1 VRGSTPINSRSP
13 EARGGTAGPKPA
25 PSHIFVTDLDGS
37 LLDHDTYSW
46 EPAAPALAALARLRL
61 PVVLCSSKTLAEME
75 ELQRELALEAPM
87 IAENGAVVTLP
98 TGFPGPR
105 PPGGRACGS
114 FRAYSLG
121 PQLAEILPVLHGMRR
136 QQGLPFAGFSDWD
149 EDEVAARTGLPIHRA
164 RQAKRR
170 SATEPILW
178 TGDRE
183 ALARF
188 REQLEDRGLSLV
200 QGGRF
205 QHVSAGADK
214 GRALGWLRDRYAQ
227 AWPAAHTV
235 IVALG
240 DSPNDASMLSSADV
254 AVVLP
259 ARVPR
264 SFSVTAQQVLRP
276 ERPGPAGWC
285 DAVLGILDQRS
296 SDAGGP

>member
-1 VRGSTPINSRSP
+1 VRGSSPIDSRSP
-13 EARGGTAGPKPA
+13 GARRPPVGPDSA
-25 PSHIFVTDLDGS
+25 PSHIFVTDLDGT

-75 ELQRELALEAPM
+75 ELQRELAMDAPM

-98 TGFPGPR
+98 ARFPGPL
-105 PPGGRACGS
+105 PAGGRARGS
-114 FRAYSLG
+114 FRAYGLA
-121 PQLAEILPVLHGMRR
+121 PELAEILPVLHGMRR
-136 QQGLPFAGFSDWD
+136 EQGLAFAGFSDWD

-183 ALARF
+183 GLARF
-188 REQLEDRGLSLV
+188 RERLQGRGLSLV

-214 GRALGWLRDRYAQ
+214 GRALGWLRERYAQ
-227 AWPAAHTV
+227 AWPGARTV
-235 IVALG
+235 VVALG

-254 AVVLP
+254 AVVVP
-259 ARVPR
+259 AREPR
-264 SFSVTAQQVLRP
+264 SFSVTAPKVVRP

-285 DAVLGILDQRS
+285 VAVLDILGQRS
-296 SDAGGP
+296 SEAGGP